1 MNLGIRAFLYSARKW
16 KKTLLVFCLLLA
28 ITTLVLSGLAIAD
41 AQEEQSEELRGVT
54 GASFT
59 VTANNGYTLQP
70 VTDEMI
76 EEIAAIDGVES
87 YNTSQYTIAN
97 LYHQDTL
104 MKGTD
109 EREGVSDLF
118 YATGCFDSEYSPM
131 FLTGAL
137 RLTEGR
143 HVTEGDGGII
153 LYEGLADKY
162 GLSLGDTLEIKTG
175 IQTIRWLSARL
186 PVCLRLLQMVTTNR
200 QLWQSLQPYSITR
213 TMSLWIWIPCLLSP
227 RPIRSVREME
237 LIPLTSS
244 FRTPPSWKALSRKC
258 RTAPLSTGTPITS
271 P

>member
-1 MNLGIRAFLYSARKW
+1 MNHKTNLGIRAVLHTVRKW
-16 KKTLLVFCLLLA
+16 KKTLLLFCLLLF

-59 VTANNGYTLQP
+59 VNANNGYTLQP

-97 LYHQDTL
+97 LYNQDTL

-109 EREGVSDLF
+109 EREGVADLF
-118 YATGCFDSEYSPM
+118 YATGCLDSEYSPM

-143 HVTEGDGGII
+143 HV
-153 LYEGLADKY
+153 
-162 GLSLGDTLEIKTG
+162 TG

-186 PVCLRLLQMVTTNR
+186 PVCLRLLQMVPTNR

-213 TMSLWIWIPCLLSP
+213 TMSL
-227 RPIRSVREME
+227 
-237 LIPLTSS
+237 
-244 FRTPPSWKALSRKC
+244 
-258 RTAPLSTGTPITS
+258 
-271 P
+271 